1 MKVETRQQQSVAD
14 TQIEL
19 RICANSDYL
28 VVARTAVRCVA
39 GALGMEED
47 KAESVTLAVVEAITN
62 VIRHSYGGPCDKPI
76 IVSLNKVCSG
86 PDNKPAL
93 EIVIRDFGKQIDPK
107 EIKGRDLDDVRPG
120 GLGVHII
127 QSVMD
132 EMEYLRADDCGMR
145 LRMVKFI
152 TE

>member
-1 MKVETRQQQSVAD
+1 MKADTPQQQTGTD

-19 RICANSDYL
+19 RISANSEYL
-28 VVARTAVRCVA
+28 AVARKAVRCVA

-47 KAESVTLAVVEAITN
+47 NAEPITLAVVEAVTN
-62 VIRHSYGGPCDKPI
+62 VIRHSYGGPCEKPI
-76 IVSLNKVCSG
+76 IISLNKIICG
-86 PDNKPAL
+86 TENKPAL